1 MAENKELQ
9 KNAEPQSMSSDVST
23 KTQKETQQP
32 ADQLKNAG
40 KNQAAKA
47 NSKPAAKQQ
56 NAEEVPSAEK
66 DALTTSSSQ
75 DETLDN

>member
-47 NSKPAAKQQ
+47 NSKPVAKNQ
-56 NAEEVPSAEK
+56 EESPAQDSLVA
-66 DALTTSSSQ
+66 SSQ